1 MAGVGRSPL
10 EFLAQS
16 NLRVSVFLQWV
27 WTYLT
32 GQRGSRLIVNHY
44 GPRRTQPVIEA
55 TSGADDFQQVNLRR
69 KVMTT
74 PVQELKQSKSDVKQP
89 KPLPAPNSDF
99 YELAETLNAEELAT
113 VKQVRAFMES
123 KVAPIINKYWADD
136 AFPFELIPAFKELNI
151 GGLGLEGYG
160 CRGGSQKLFG
170 FVMMELARIDPSFC
184 TFFGVHDGLAMGSI
198 YLDGSEEQKQKW
210 LPQMARLEKIGCFG
224 LTEPLVGSGAG
235 GGLTTTA
242 KREGDTWV
250 LNGEKR
256 WIGNA
261 PWCDLSIIWARDL
274 ADNQVKGFIVEN
286 KTTPGFSVEKIENK
300 IALKVVQNGHIT
312 LKDCRVP
319 EANRLQGGNSFRDT
333 ARVLRMTRYMVGW
346 MATGCQMGA
355 YENALKYSQ
364 QRLQFGKP
372 IGSFQLMQ
380 DLLAKMLANITAC
393 QCMLL
398 RLAELDDRR
407 QTDGPTRGALKG
419 ILHRQNPRDGSVG
432 ARAVWRQRNRGRLQ
446 RRPFLC
452 GCRSALF
459 L

>member
-1 MAGVGRSPL
+1 MATATEDIKRS
-10 EFLAQS
+10 
-16 NLRVSVFLQWV
+16 
-27 WTYLT
+27 
-32 GQRGSRLIVNHY
+32 
-44 GPRRTQPVIEA
+44 
-55 TSGADDFQQVNLRR
+55 
-69 KVMTT
+69 K
-74 PVQELKQSKSDVKQP
+74 DVKQP

-99 YELAETLNAEELAT
+99 YELAETLNAEELAL
-113 VKQVRAFMES
+113 VKQVRTFMES
-123 KVAPIINKYWADD
+123 KVAPIITKYWADD

-170 FVMMELARIDPSFC
+170 FVMMELARIDPSFS

-198 YLDGSEEQKQKW
+198 YMDGSEEQKQKW

-224 LTEPLVGSGAG
+224 LTEPLVGSGAA
-235 GGLTTTA
+235 GGLMTTA

-261 PWCDLSIIWARDL
+261 PWCDVSIIWARDL

-286 KTTPGFSVEKIENK
+286 KTTPGFSVEKIERK

-319 EANRLQGGNSFRDT
+319 EANRLQAGNSFRDT
-333 ARVLRMTRYMVGW
+333 ARVLRMTRFMVGW

-355 YENALKYSQ
+355 FENALKYSQ
-364 QRLQFGKP
+364 ERLQFGKP

-380 DLLAKMLANITAC
+380 DLLAKMLGNITAC

-398 RLAELDDRR
+398 RLAQLDDEGKL
-407 QTDGPTRGALKG
+407 TDQHAALSKGFCTARTRETVAWAREVFGGNG
-419 ILHRQNPRDGSVG
+419 IVADYNVARFFADSEAVYSYEGTFQMQNLIVG
-432 ARAVWRQRNRGRLQ
+432 KAITG
-446 RRPFLC
+446 F
-452 GCRSALF
+452 SAF
-459 L
+459 V